1 MTSGLFERDLIFV
14 NISQYKKISVIVP
27 TLNEGTC
34 LPNCLKSIGSYPHV
48 EIIVV
53 DGGSDDSTPQI
64 ALNFGCRVFQT
75 SPNRSRQMNLGA
87 YQSTGSILIFLHADS
102 CLPPNWVN
110 EIMTS
115 LDINNVV
122 CGAFSL
128 SISGSL
134 KGLSWVERLANFR
147 SRFFQTPYGDQAI
160 FLTKTTFLELGGFPD
175 IPIMEDF
182 QFIRSAKKK
191 GVIYIS
197 RLKVTTSE
205 RRWKKLG
212 ILSTT
217 IVNQLIIIGFF
228 LGVSPIKL
236 KTFYGLKS

>member
-1 MTSGLFERDLIFV
+1 M
-14 NISQYKKISVIVP
+14 NISQYKRISVIVP
-27 TLNEGTC
+27 TLNEGTY
-34 LPNCLKSIGSYPHV
+34 LPNCLKSIGSYPYV
-48 EIIVV
+48 ERIVV
-53 DGGSDDSTPQI
+53 DGGSNDSTRQI
-64 ALNFGCRVFQT
+64 ARNFGCRVFQT
-75 SPNRSRQMNLGA
+75 NPNRSQQMNLGA
-87 YQSTGSILIFLHADS
+87 HQSTGSIVVFLHADS
-102 CLPPNWVN
+102 CLPPDWVN

-128 SISGSL
+128 SISGNL
-134 KGLSWVERLANFR
+134 KGRSWVEKLANLR
-147 SRFFQTPYGDQAI
+147 SRVFQMPYGDQAI
-160 FLTKTTFLELGGFPD
+160 FLTKKTFLELGGFPD

-182 QFIRSAKKK
+182 QFIRSVKKK
-191 GVIYIS
+191 GVIHIS

-217 IVNQLIIIGFF
+217 IINQLVIIGFF